1 MDLVKALLITAVI
14 DFVFFVL
21 PNALIILWRNEDE

>member
-1 MDLVKALLITAVI
+1 MDLVKALLTIVVI
-14 DFVFFVL
+14 DFIFFVL